1 MSIQTTSRA
10 GTASVFLVAALA
22 ALTGCGGDRTDSPAP
37 AMSAAKPAP
46 AASAPTAKAEA
57 AGAVR
62 KLKDTSFEHSWDL
75 QLPKRIRNAWISP
88 ELPDIIFFQ
97 VVETYEIYAV
107 DAYSGNT
114 RWVTQGFDKPA
125 RLLPAGSRSTAISKQ
140 GESVTDDRLWVISDD
155 TLFCFDALYGQVVW
169 RWALPF
175 SPSTSP
181 MAVGTDANQRV
192 FIGDWEGRLQVVTN
206 HPQKNFPYVMWQ
218 MNLRQPISAEPV
230 QHEGLVYV
238 GDHSGHMHCF
248 KLDRDQVWSF
258 DTGAAIRGAALTRGR
273 VLYVGNDNNTLYAL
287 NRLSGERVGALY
299 MNGAIKRAPF
309 AFDGEPGRI
318 YLWVEASTEKPAGL
332 YAIKT
337 QSDTVPFTEPTKH
350 PLEVE
355 RMGVEWFVPEFDRL
369 VGSTPEHLFVTKVD
383 STVIH
388 ALHRAT
394 GKVMWSWDTNE
405 VHQQYHDERG
415 RLNPRDAVFM
425 AQYQDSRDLNR
436 SLYTADDTGHIIAF
450 RVFGDKP
457 GDPLTGAN
465 VAKRA
470 PLPAPKAAA
479 EGDKPKDAADAP
491 APAPKKKAAAPA
503 APKPA
508 PAAKEKPAKPEK
520 K

>member
-1 MSIQTTSRA
+1 MSTSTLLRT
-10 GTASVFLVAALA
+10 GTSVSLVATLVAATLA
-22 ALTGCGGDRTDSPAP
+22 LGGCGSDRDDAPAPKATKTSSPAP
-37 AMSAAKPAP
+37 AS
-46 AASAPTAKAEA
+46 TAKAD
-57 AGAVR
+57 GAEQVR

-97 VVETYEIYAV
+97 VVDTYEIYAV

-114 RWVTQGFDKPA
+114 RWVTPAFDKPA
-125 RLLPAGSRSTAISKQ
+125 RLLPGASRSTAINRQ
-140 GESVTDDRLWVISDD
+140 GESATDDRLWVIADD
-155 TLFCFDALYGQVVW
+155 TLFSFDATFGQIVW

-181 MAVGTDANQRV
+181 VVVGADATQRV
-192 FIGDWEGRLQVVTN
+192 FLGDWEGRLRVVTN
-206 HPQKNFPYVMWQ
+206 HPEKNFPYTLWQ
-218 MNLRQPISAEPV
+218 WNLHQPLSAEPV
-230 QHEGLVYV
+230 AYEGQIYV
-238 GDHSGHMHCF
+238 GDHSGKVHCF
-248 KLDRDQVWSF
+248 KLDRDLVWSF
-258 DTGAAIRGAALTRGR
+258 DSGAAVYGSVLTRGR

-337 QSDTVPFTEPTKH
+337 QSDTVPFAEPTKH

-355 RMGVEWFVPEFDRL
+355 RLGVEWFVPHFDRL
-369 VGSTPEHLFVTKVD
+369 VGSTPEHLFVSKGD

-405 VHQQYHDERG
+405 MHQAYLDVRG
-415 RLNPRDAVFM
+415 RPDARQAVFV
-425 AQYQDSRDLNR
+425 AQYQDSRDQNR
-436 SLYTADDTGHIIAF
+436 SLYTADATGHIIAF

-457 GDPLTGAN
+457 GDPLTGAS
-465 VAKRA
+465 VVKRA
-470 PLPAPKAAA
+470 PLPKPAAEGEKAEKAPPKKGAAA
-479 EGDKPKDAADAP
+479 E
-491 APAPKKKAAAPA
+491 
-503 APKPA
+503 
-508 PAAKEKPAKPEK
+508 AKTEK
-520 K
+520 